1 MFTIRY
7 GEKKDIPVIVDF
19 QQKMAWE
26 TEEKKLDLT
35 ILTKGVNAVIE
46 DEKKGKYIL
55 AESEGTVI
63 ASMML
68 TPEWSDWRNT
78 NFLWIQSV
86 YVIKEFRQK
95 GVFREMYGFAK
106 QIVESSIGYSGLR
119 LYVEVNNST
128 AQKVYINLGMDG
140 DHYKMFEWEKPATSC
155 Q

>member
-26 TEEKKLDLT
+26 TEEMKLNLT
-35 ILTKGVNAVIE
+35 ILTKGVNAVFE

-55 AESEGTVI
+55 AESEGIVI

-119 LYVEVNNST
+119 LYVELNNST
-128 AQKVYINLGMDG
+128 AQKVYIHTGMDG
-140 DHYKMFEWEKPATSC
+140 EHYKMFEWEKPAVSD
-155 Q
+155 